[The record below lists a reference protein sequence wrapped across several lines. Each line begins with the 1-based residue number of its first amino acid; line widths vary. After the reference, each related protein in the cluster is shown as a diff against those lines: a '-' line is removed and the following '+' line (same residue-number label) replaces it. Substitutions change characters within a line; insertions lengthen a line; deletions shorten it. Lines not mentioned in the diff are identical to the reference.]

1 MKQLQKLKFKSE
13 EAERSFWES
22 AKTEDY
28 FDFSKSAK
36 LSLSKLKPSTKS
48 ITLRM
53 PEALIKRF
61 KLLAKQKDVPYQ
73 SLMKIYLAERI
84 EKELGK

>member
-1 MKQLQKLKFKSE
+1 MKPLQKIKFKSE
-13 EAERSFWES
+13 EVERNFWEG
-22 AKTEDY
+22 ANTEDY

-36 LSLSKLKPSTKS
+36 LNLVKLRPSTKS

-73 SLMKIYLAERI
+73 SLMKIYLSERI
-84 EKELGK
+84 EQEIGK